1 MRIRAASTY
10 TKLSCSREIFA
21 VLVEADGH
29 DAIRGIECL
38 FNAIAMVAVDVDVED
53 ARKSTEEL

>member
-1 MRIRAASTY
+1 VRIREASTY

-38 FNAIAMVAVDVDVED
+38 FNAIAMVNVNINV
-53 ARKSTEEL
+53 